1 MFFPRKSTEVKKK
14 NDRYQVIQFMTF
26 SSPGWRSKSA
36 NRKGLKYPK
45 KVTRNCQVN
54 VGTLL
59 FLTKTKT
66 DQRSGKQKTSM
77 LEKNTSILRRQ
88 CCFFHFWL
96 DHRSSIQRPPA
107 NLSCSDDLQDK
118 YPAPSCLMSQG
129 GRVSVGNPKMKYL
142 PNRYHLSIGR
152 TRSLGSG

>member
-26 SSPGWRSKSA
+26 SSPGWRSQSA

-66 DQRSGKQKTSM
+66 YHRSGKQKHPCWRKKRS
-77 LEKNTSILRRQ
+77 LFNSVV
-88 CCFFHFWL
+88 FFHFWL
-96 DHRSSIQRPPA
+96 DHRSSIQPPPA

-129 GRVSVGNPKMKYL
+129 GRVSVGNPKLYIPSKQVSSQY
-142 PNRYHLSIGR
+142 R
-152 TRSLGSG
+152 